1 MASTLK
7 KRAHPEVIVYQDLVN
22 FDASQDTPQNTAL
35 LESIGRAF
43 GASEKSLGILAVE
56 GVPEFAS
63 KRQALLKEAY
73 HLAHLSP
80 TALQACERPDALFSV
95 GWSHGR
101 EFLNGKP
108 DTAKGSFY
116 ANPWT
121 NSLIKHLTQQY
132 PEKMDYWKQEA
143 AAKPECYADNVWPE
157 DLPSLEKYF
166 MELGQIMGNTGILVA
181 AVCDAYCRKHNVE
194 LGLQQTLQRSRNSK
208 GRLLHYFA
216 KDAPAPSDEKK
227 QDADDESDSFDSWCG
242 WHNDH
247 GSLTAL
253 APGLFLDPQGNPV
266 DNPDPD
272 YAGLYI
278 QARNGEIY
286 HVALP
291 STACGFQ
298 IGETSQIQSGG
309 VLQAT
314 PHAVQPPR
322 SSDEPS
328 NEVTLGVT
336 RESFAVFLE
345 PDFDDSL
352 AIPDGKSVQDCQAA
366 DTKLPPSVVPLA
378 KRWKAGQT
386 FGDFH
391 FATVSQFTTED

>member
-1 MASTLK
+1 M
-7 KRAHPEVIVYQDLVN
+7 
-22 FDASQDTPQNTAL
+22 
-35 LESIGRAF
+35 
-43 GASEKSLGILAVE
+43 
-56 GVPEFAS
+56 
-63 KRQALLKEAY
+63 
-73 HLAHLSP
+73 
-80 TALQACERPDALFSV
+80 
-95 GWSHGR
+95 
-101 EFLNGKP
+101 
-108 DTAKGSFY
+108 
-116 ANPWT
+116 
-121 NSLIKHLTQQY
+121 
-132 PEKMDYWKQEA
+132 
-143 AAKPECYADNVWPE
+143 
-157 DLPSLEKYF
+157 
-166 MELGQIMGNTGILVA
+166 
-181 AVCDAYCRKHNVE
+181 
-194 LGLQQTLQRSRNSK
+194 
-208 GRLLHYFA
+208 
-216 KDAPAPSDEKK
+216 
-227 QDADDESDSFDSWCG
+227 
-242 WHNDH
+242 
-247 GSLTAL
+247 
-253 APGLFLDPQGNPV
+253 
-266 DNPDPD
+266 
-272 YAGLYI
+272 
-278 QARNGEIY
+278 
-286 HVALP
+286 ALP